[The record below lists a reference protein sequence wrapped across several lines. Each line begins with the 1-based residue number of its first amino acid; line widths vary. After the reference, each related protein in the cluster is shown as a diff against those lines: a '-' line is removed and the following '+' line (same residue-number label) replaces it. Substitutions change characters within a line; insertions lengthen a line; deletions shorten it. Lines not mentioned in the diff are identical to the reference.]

1 MATER
6 VEREKREAEEAAA
19 RQVAEQQAAADA
31 KEANLKQTLQRKQQ
45 VGTRLPRIACLL
57 ASAAQ
62 STSSRTWPV
71 VCAAYVHMARA

>member
-6 VEREKREAEEAAA
+6 VEGEKREAEEAAA

-45 VGTRLPRIACLL
+45 VGTLSTRIACTV
-57 ASAAQ
+57 APAAQ
-62 STSSRTWPV
+62 ST
-71 VCAAYVHMARA
+71 

>member
-6 VEREKREAEEAAA
+6 VERETREAEEAAA

-45 VGTRLPRIACLL
+45 VGALLPRIGGSSAP
-57 ASAAQ
+57 AAQ
-62 STSSRTWPV
+62 S
-71 VCAAYVHMARA
+71 A

>member
-6 VEREKREAEEAAA
+6 GEREMREADEASA

-45 VGTRLPRIACLL
+45 VGTLLPHIACGIPP
-57 ASAAQ
+57 AAQ
-62 STSSRTWPV
+62 SV
-71 VCAAYVHMARA
+71 